1 MKDAQDMSMDE
12 ILASIRRYVGGD
24 QNPHQHQ
31 QVMSQPF
38 ILEEEPVPP
47 PVQALGTDDHVIES
61 MNPFQVLEQVIHE
74 KKHIYDEHVDSK
86 TVELPKKNIQEEF
99 FQDFLTNL
107 AKTTINEWIS
117 IHLKNLVEKIVLE
130 EIKKIKGS

>member
-38 ILEEEPVPP
+38 ILEEEPALS
-47 PVQALGTDDHVIES
+47 PVQTLGADHHVIES
-61 MNPFQVLEQVIHE
+61 MNPFQVLEQVVHE
-74 KKHIYDEHVDSK
+74 KKHIHDEHVDSR
-86 TVELPKKNIQEEF
+86 TVELPKKNAQEEF